1 MKKILILS
9 FIVIFGCSTKKINT
23 QQSENIKLE
32 FIEMHEIDQ
41 IAANYKPNGK
51 FENYPKENWS
61 KFKDSVFTKH
71 KNRIEELYNKHGYLG
86 IKEIGKEG
94 AFNFWLFVQHSDKY
108 PEFQKRILKQMK
120 KEVKKGNANANDYA
134 YLVDRVK
141 VNNGEKQMFGTQV
154 DYRVNGQAKPKNG
167 LIDSINIEKIRTEYK
182 LSKLT
187 EYLNQMT
194 EINFEMNREVLE
206 KNGILKPVLYE

>member
-1 MKKILILS
+1 MKKIIILS
-9 FIVIFGCSTKKINT
+9 FIAIFGCSTKKINT

-32 FIEMHEIDQ
+32 FNEMHEIDQ

-120 KEVKKGNANANDYA
+120 KEVKKGNANANNYA
-134 YLVDRVK
+134 YLVDRAK

-154 DYRVNGQAKPKNG
+154 DYRINGQAKPKNG
-167 LIDSINIEKIRTEYK
+167 LIDSLNIDKIRTEYK

-194 EINFEMNREVLE
+194 EMNFEMNREVLE